1 MQSIRSNALEPTRS
15 ELATL
20 SRWQAIWRLL
30 PVYGL
35 PILTLVL
42 IIFFSLLLPNTFPT
56 YLNFRSILADKAI
69 IALLSLA
76 ATLPMMAG
84 RIDLTVGFGIVMWH
98 ILAMWLL
105 VKTGVPWPLVILIVL
120 ASGALIGLINGLLV
134 EVAQIDSFIAT
145 LGTGTIL
152 YAIALWLTDG
162 RQVIGVLPQGF
173 IDINTLAILGIPI
186 PALYVV
192 AIAILL
198 WIVSERLPL
207 GRHIYAIGANEKAAA
222 LNGIPVRLYV
232 IGVFV
237 ASGLIAG
244 FAGCV
249 LAAKL
254 RIGQANVGLDYLL
267 PALVGAFLGATTIKP
282 GRVNVWG
289 TIFGVLILAVGTSG
303 IQQLGG
309 AFFVEPL
316 FNGVTLVISIAL
328 AGFAQRRRSAVR
340 TPQLQEA
347 SATTQNA
354 AGMVAPAAKSGYRG
368 VAGGRCNPVD
378 RRTKPG

>member
-1 MQSIRSNALEPTRS
+1 MQSIKSNALEPTRS
-15 ELATL
+15 ELAGL
-20 SRWQAIWRLL
+20 SAWQQLGRLL

-35 PILTLVL
+35 PILTILL
-42 IIFFSLLLPNTFPT
+42 IVFFSILLPTTFPT

-98 ILAMWLL
+98 ILAIGLQ
-105 VKTGVPWPLVILIVL
+105 VKFGVPWPIAILVVL
-120 ASGALIGLINGLLV
+120 AAAALVGLINGLLV

-145 LGTGTIL
+145 LGTGTML
-152 YAIALWLTDG
+152 YALALWFTDG
-162 RQVIGVLPQGF
+162 RQIIGALSPAF
-173 IDINTLAILGIPI
+173 IAINTTSVLGIPI
-186 PALYVV
+186 PAIYVIV
-192 AIAILL
+192 LAIVL
-198 WIVSERLPL
+198 WVLSERLPV
-207 GRHIYAIGANEKAAA
+207 GRHVYAIGANEKAAA
-222 LNGIPVRLYV
+222 LNGIPVRAYV
-232 IGVFV
+232 ISVFV
-237 ASGLIAG
+237 GSGLIAG

-267 PALVGAFLGATTIKP
+267 PALVGAFLGSTTIKP

-289 TIFGVLILAVGTSG
+289 TMFGVLILAVGISG

-316 FNGVTLVISIAL
+316 FNGTTLVISIAL
-328 AGFAQRRRSAVR
+328 AAFAQRRR
-340 TPQLQEA
+340 T
-347 SATTQNA
+347 
-354 AGMVAPAAKSGYRG
+354 VARLARNTS
-368 VAGGRCNPVD
+368 D
-378 RRTKPG
+378 ST

>member
-20 SRWQAIWRLL
+20 TRWQAIGRLL

-35 PILTLVL
+35 PLLTLILIVL
-42 IIFFSLLLPNTFPT
+42 FSLLLPNTFPT

-105 VKTGVPWPLVILIVL
+105 VKTGVPWPLAMLIVL
-120 ASGALIGLINGLLV
+120 ACGALIGLINGLLV

-145 LGTGTIL
+145 LGTGTML
-152 YAIALWLTDG
+152 YALALWLTDG
-162 RQVIGVLPQGF
+162 RQIIGVLPNGF
-173 IDINTLAILGIPI
+173 IAINTTTIAAIPI
-186 PALYVV
+186 PALYVIV
-192 AIAILL
+192 LALVL

-207 GRHIYAIGANEKAAA
+207 GRHVYAIGANEKAAA
-222 LNGIPVRLYV
+222 LNGIPVRAYV

-244 FAGCV
+244 FAGCI

-267 PALVGAFLGATTIKP
+267 PALVGAFLGTTTIKP
-282 GRVNVWG
+282 GRVNIWG
-289 TIFGVLILAVGTSG
+289 TIFGVLILAVGISG
-303 IQQLGG
+303 IQQIGG

-316 FNGVTLVISIAL
+316 FNGTTLVISIAL
-328 AGFAQRRRSAVR
+328 AAFAQRRRSAVR
-340 TPQLQEA
+340 TLRAQDA
-347 SATTQNA
+347 SAAQQVE
-354 AGMVAPAAKSGYRG
+354 AGAVASAPKSG
-368 VAGGRCNPVD
+368 D
-378 RRTKPG
+378 RR

>member
-1 MQSIRSNALEPTRS
+1 MQSIKSSALEPTHS
-15 ELATL
+15 ELAGL
-20 SRWQAIWRLL
+20 SRGQQIIRLL

-35 PILTLVL
+35 PILTILL
-42 IIFFSLLLPNTFPT
+42 IVFFSLLLPQTFPT

-76 ATLPMMAG
+76 ATIPMMAG

-98 ILAMWLL
+98 ILAIGLQ
-105 VKTGVPWPLVILIVL
+105 VKFGVPWPVAILAVLFCAALV
-120 ASGALIGLINGLLV
+120 GLINGILV
-134 EVAQIDSFIAT
+134 EIAQIDSFIAT
-145 LGTGTIL
+145 LGTGTML
-152 YAIALWLTDG
+152 YALALWFTDG
-162 RQVIGVLPQGF
+162 RQIIGPLPHAF
-173 IDINTLAILGIPI
+173 IALNTTSIAGVPI
-186 PALYVV
+186 PAIYVIV
-192 AIAILL
+192 LAVIL

-207 GRHIYAIGANEKAAA
+207 GRHVYAIGANEKAAA
-222 LNGIPVRLYV
+222 LNGIPVRAYV

-244 FAGCV
+244 LAGCI

-267 PALVGAFLGATTIKP
+267 PALVGAFLGSTTIKP

-289 TIFGVLILAVGTSG
+289 TMFGVLILAVGISG

-316 FNGVTLVISIAL
+316 FNGTTLVISIGL
-328 AGFAQRRRSAVR
+328 AAFAQRRRV
-340 TPQLQEA
+340 
-347 SATTQNA
+347 
-354 AGMVAPAAKSGYRG
+354 VARPSR
-368 VAGGRCNPVD
+368 VSENSS
-378 RRTKPG
+378 